1 MLKYNGS
8 NLFRVR
14 LGVFLYEMFL
24 IKVFYWEI
32 FLKESSVKCF
42 FKKYYKWFFNV

>member
-14 LGVFLYEMFL
+14 LEVFLHEIFL
-24 IKVFYWEI
+24 VKVFYWEI

-42 FKKYYKWFFNV
+42 FKKYYK